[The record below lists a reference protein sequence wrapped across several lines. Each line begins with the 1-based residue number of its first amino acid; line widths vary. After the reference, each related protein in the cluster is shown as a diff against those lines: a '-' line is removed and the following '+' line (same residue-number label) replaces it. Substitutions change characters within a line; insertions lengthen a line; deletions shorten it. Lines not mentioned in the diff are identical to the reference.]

1 MEKLIELLNNFIDRN
16 YKNYWHRTGTSI
28 HTWRTIVIS
37 KEFKFI
43 KDLVERDL
51 IDFESMNW
59 NGKIISYLTDVA
71 DYKRNDI
78 KENLVLMLLS
88 IQDDPIK
95 YLISILK

>member
-1 MEKLIELLNNFIDRN
+1 MEKLIELLNNPEFDPSSKIEHWTEISVQNCD
-16 YKNYWHRTGTSI
+16 YLI
-28 HTWRTIVIS
+28 IS
-37 KEFKFI
+37 KNRGFI
-43 KDLVERDL
+43 RKLVEKDL

>member
-1 MEKLIELLNNFIDRN
+1 MEKLLELLNNPEFEPSSKIEHWTEISVQNCD
-16 YKNYWHRTGTSI
+16 YLI
-28 HTWRTIVIS
+28 IS
-37 KEFKFI
+37 KNRGFI
-43 KDLVERDL
+43 RKLVEKDL

-88 IQDDPIK
+88 IQEDPIK